1 MKKIHFLISML
12 VFVSLLLAACQPAAP
27 AQPEAPATEAPE
39 ATTPPEGEGIVL
51 PDLGGRRI
59 TVAVENAY
67 IPFNYIRLDTGE
79 AEGWDYDF
87 INEACRRLNCTPEY
101 IEFAWDTMIAAV
113 ADGQFDM
120 AADGITITEE
130 RAKQVDFSDGYV
142 SIEQRLLVR
151 ADEDRFST
159 IEEIA
164 ADPNLKLATQVGT
177 TNFLT
182 AKQYIPEEEILTFDL
197 FPLAVQ
203 AVLSGDAD
211 AVIIDEVAGLGYLG
225 EHRDQLKL
233 VGPSLSS
240 DELGFIFPK
249 GSDLVEP
256 FNLVIAHMR
265 ADGTLQQLNNK
276 WFTRTEEEIIEEAGG
291 IGEGAYGDDEG
302 TEESP

>member
-1 MKKIHFLISML
+1 MKKIQILTSIL
-12 VFVSLLLAACQPAAP
+12 VFLSLVLAACQPTSP
-27 AQPEAPATEAPE
+27 PTEAPE
-39 ATTPPEGEGIVL
+39 ATTPPETGAEEGEL
-51 PDLGGRRI
+51 PDLGGRTV

-67 IPFNYIRLDTGE
+67 IPFNYVRLDTGE

-130 RAKQVDFSDGYV
+130 RAQQVDFSDGYV

-151 ADEDRFST
+151 ADEDRFET
-159 IEEIA
+159 IEELA
-164 ADPNLKLATQVGT
+164 ANPDLTLATQVGT
-177 TNFLT
+177 TNFQT
-182 AKQYIPEEEILTFDL
+182 ATQYMPEEEILTFDS

-203 AVLSGDAD
+203 ALLSGDAD

-225 EHRDQLKL
+225 ESRDQLKL
-233 VGPSLSS
+233 SGPSLSS

-249 GSDLVEP
+249 GSDLLEP
-256 FNLVIAHMR
+256 FNAVIAQMR
-265 ADGTLQQLNNK
+265 ADGTLEELNSK
-276 WFTRTEEEIIEEAGG
+276 WFSRSSDEIIEDVGG
-291 IGEGAYGDDEG
+291 VGEGAYGEDEP